1 MELIQNNY
9 HRKILSYIYLEK
21 QITKIQLSKF
31 LDVTIPTV
39 TLYLN
44 ELIKM
49 GLIKESGVINS
60 EAGRKPVVFEINSQ
74 NSYTIGIEIRQE
86 LITVIILDLELN
98 LIYLLCQQKPN
109 QQRFLY
115 IELAVAQ
122 IS

>member
-60 EAGRKPVVFEINSQ
+60 EAGR
-74 NSYTIGIEIRQE
+74 
-86 LITVIILDLELN
+86 
-98 LIYLLCQQKPN
+98 
-109 QQRFLY
+109 
-115 IELAVAQ
+115 
-122 IS
+122 